1 MPFTVR
7 ELINKAYYLSGIVS
21 RKFQSV
27 SGEQITDGL
36 NLLNE
41 ALAEEGITGSLIPY
55 YKEYSLTAVAGQE
68 KYFIPGLIQAETFTF
83 NIGSVRYSLNARQ
96 RHRYFGTARQ
106 DNIQSLPYEW
116 HIERTLNGADLYIY
130 FLPSTNY
137 PMKLWG
143 KFKLDELDDLCE
155 DLLLTYDRYYLKY
168 PPQIPRITFYVH
180 HLQQCLVIANRTAVV
195 HPAYLQWFR
204 DCTSR
209 HLHKFPIAAW
219 YPLRHFLPITNYHWS
234 TQHQCVA
241 PASLPI
247 YGHQT
252 PPCHCLLKYF

>member
-27 SGEQITDGL
+27 SDDQTTDGL
-36 NLLNE
+36 DLLNE
-41 ALAEEGITGSLIPY
+41 ALAAEGITGSLIPY

-83 NIGSVRYSLNARQ
+83 NIGPVRYSVDARQ
-96 RHRYFGTARQ
+96 RHRYFGTPRQ
-106 DNIQSLPYEW
+106 DNIQSLPYQW

-130 FLPSTNY
+130 FLPNTDY

-168 PPQIPRITFYVH
+168 LTYV
-180 HLQQCLVIANRTAVV
+180 LAKEICED
-195 HPAYLQWFR
+195 Y
-204 DCTSR
+204 
-209 HLHKFPIAAW
+209 
-219 YPLRHFLPITNYHWS
+219 
-234 TQHQCVA
+234 
-241 PASLPI
+241 
-247 YGHQT
+247 QT
-252 PPCHCLLKYF
+252 PFPLEAAKELAVLQEKLIYVSPIDTSIRKKSSLQRPQDLNYGYANLGTGWLP